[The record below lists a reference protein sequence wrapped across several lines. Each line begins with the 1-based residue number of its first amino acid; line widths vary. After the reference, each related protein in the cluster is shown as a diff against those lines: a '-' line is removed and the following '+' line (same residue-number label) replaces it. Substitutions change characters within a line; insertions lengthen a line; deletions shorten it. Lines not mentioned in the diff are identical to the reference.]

1 MFDLGSAAREM
12 SRLVAGVRDDQ
23 LRGPTPCPDWTVADL
38 LAHVAQFTAV
48 FTANARRQDVRPPD
62 RLVDDWRDSLPQAL
76 AELAQAWREESAWH
90 GRVSAGGVE
99 MDASAN
105 AVVAIEELTTH
116 AWDLARA
123 TGQDVAVTGAQLDEV
138 DRFFHIFA
146 PQIASGKGPFGPPV
160 DPPERASR
168 LESTIA
174 RTGRDPGWTAEV

>member
-23 LRGPTPCPDWTVADL
+23 LRRPTPCLDWTVADL

-62 RLVDDWRDSLPQAL
+62 RLVDDWRDSLPHAL
-76 AELAQAWREESAWH
+76 AELAQAWREESAWR

-123 TGQDVAVTGAQLDEV
+123 TGQDDTLDPTLAAELLAGMQPI
-138 DRFFHIFA
+138 DAMLR
-146 PQIASGKGPFGPPV
+146 ASGQYGPQVPV
-160 DPPERASR
+160 AEDAPVQDR
-168 LESTIA
+168 LLGFI
-174 RTGRDPGWTAEV
+174 GRDPAWQPVSA